1 MTQTFACPAAQIG
14 GRALVLFVNGSQ
26 LMNIVSWVFQAL
38 AAERR
43 AKLPP
48 DRRCAMISPQPRNV
62 SWFASLR
69 PSLRYSLLTVM
80 WLGLAALAW
89 LVVAEN

>member
-1 MTQTFACPAAQIG
+1 MTS
-14 GRALVLFVNGSQ
+14 SQ
-26 LMNIVSWVFQAL
+26 
-38 AAERR
+38 
-43 AKLPP
+43 PP
-48 DRRCAMISPQPRNV
+48 NL

-69 PSLRYSLLTVM
+69 PSVRYSLLTVM